1 MGGNVTSNKVVQKE
15 NTYLCKVDQKEYTQ
29 LCKGCEVKR
38 NKNTFNQIYTNDFKH
53 LGNNICDLCLNNFM
67 YFDRLKN
74 FTDHIGKKSVIMSNY
89 ITFFKL
95 SYNFLNEIVKI
106 DYFDINSTSSEIIKY
121 VDFDYYY
128 NNFFSFYNK
137 YRKVCEFFYYDVND
151 TIHNAREC

>member
-15 NTYLCKVDQKEYTQ
+15 NTQVYKVVQNENTQ

-38 NKNTFNQIYTNDFKH
+38 NKNTFNQINTNDFKH

-74 FTDHIGKKSVIMSNY
+74 FTDHIGKKSASTY

-95 SYNFLNEIVKI
+95 TYNFLNEIVKI

-121 VDFDYYY
+121 VI
-128 NNFFSFYNK
+128 NFFLITVS
-137 YRKVCEFFYYDVND
+137 
-151 TIHNAREC
+151 I